1 MSKVLQS
8 TDLQLFLY
16 SVETTGEAGGQKDS
30 FRKMEKKKRLL
41 CEMPSLGSNF
51 SVSIDCS

>member
-30 FRKMEKKKRLL
+30 FRKMEKKKGFCVRCHL
-41 CEMPSLGSNF
+41 
-51 SVSIDCS
+51 